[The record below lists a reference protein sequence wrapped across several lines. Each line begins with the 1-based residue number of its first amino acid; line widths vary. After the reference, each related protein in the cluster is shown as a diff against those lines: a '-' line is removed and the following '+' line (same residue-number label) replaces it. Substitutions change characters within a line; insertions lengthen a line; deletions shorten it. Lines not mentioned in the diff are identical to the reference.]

1 MIPPREFIK
10 KIQPFSFLSE
20 EELDIILAGLEV
32 HFFQTNARVYKKG
45 TISDYVYVIFSG
57 LIALFDDEAAVDYL
71 SRGEI
76 FGVMCLHGCPS
87 TFTAKAIEDSVC
99 YSIAMSSFTVAF
111 DKNRRFAAFF
121 TAFINRRFRLFRTI
135 ASDRK
140 LLEEASFVVEVK
152 RIVYKE
158 PVVCRPNTS
167 IADATSEMERR
178 GVSSIVVIDDD
189 KRPIGIFTHSDLV
202 NVIIRGK
209 ASDNIF
215 SFMSTPV
222 KTIDIN
228 STIFDALTKMIDP
241 GIDHLV
247 VVTKDGRVFGV
258 ITRKDI
264 QVHLEPSLSI
274 VKLFRKVVRAATIR
288 ELETISSTLRVSVA
302 KLGMTGASF
311 YDLTRMICSVHDATV
326 GKVIEIVARGRSG
339 GPYVW
344 VHMGS
349 SGRKEEI
356 IATDQDNALVCEGS
370 EPVAFAE
377 DVTESLATIGFPKCP
392 GDYMASNATWN
403 QGLPVWK
410 DYFRQWFQGAIPD
423 HIRYLSVFLDMRPVH
438 GDKGLYSELVAAI
451 RPVVTDGAVNFL
463 AYDAVQLEPP
473 LGIPGIVRLR
483 KGLDLKTYGIY
494 PIANGAR
501 VLAIDNGLFE
511 ITNTKERLEALNAD
525 GVISS
530 EMCTDVLEAYGFLQ
544 DLRLRHHSR
553 AVLSQTDTNNTISA
567 KELTKVDLLLLKES
581 LKIVASFQKFL
592 MKKYNVQRTVIY
604 SQL

>member
-20 EELDIILAGLEV
+20 DELDIILSGLEV
-32 HFFQTNARVYKKG
+32 HFFEANARVYNKG
-45 TISDYVYVIFSG
+45 TTSDHVYVIFSG
-57 LIALFDDEAAVDYL
+57 LIGLFDDEAAVDSL

-87 TFTAKAIEDSVC
+87 GFTAKAIEDSVC
-99 YSIAMSSFTVAF
+99 YSIAMSSFEVAF
-111 DKNRRFAAFF
+111 DKNGRFAAFF
-121 TAFINRRFRLFRTI
+121 TAFINRRFQLFRTI

-140 LLEEASFVVEVK
+140 LLEETSFVVEVK
-152 RIVYKE
+152 RIIYKE
-158 PVVCRPNTS
+158 PVVCRSDTS
-167 IADATSEMERR
+167 IVDATSQMERR

-189 KRPIGIFTHSDLV
+189 KRPIGILTHSDLV
-202 NVIIRGK
+202 DVIIRGK
-209 ASDNIF
+209 TSDTIVA
-215 SFMSTPV
+215 FMSTPV
-222 KTIDIN
+222 KTIDRN
-228 STIFDALTKMIDP
+228 APIFEALTRMIDT

-247 VVTKDGRVFGV
+247 VVTQEESVVGV

-264 QVHLEPSLSI
+264 QVHLEPSLSV
-274 VKLFRKVVRAATIR
+274 VKLFRKVVRAVTIR
-288 ELETISSTLRVSVA
+288 ELETISRTLRVSVA
-302 KLGMTGASF
+302 KLGVTGASF
-311 YDLTRMICSVHDATV
+311 YDLTRMICSVHDAIV
-326 GKVIEIVARGRSG
+326 GKVIEIVASGRSRD
-339 GPYVW
+339 PYVW

-356 IATDQDNALVCEGS
+356 IATDQDNALVCKGS

-377 DVTESLATIGFPKCP
+377 DVTASLARIGFPKCP
-392 GDYMASNATWN
+392 GDYMASNARWN
-403 QGLPVWK
+403 QALPVWK
-410 DYFRQWFQGAIPD
+410 DYFQQWFQGAIPD

-438 GDKGLYSELVAAI
+438 GDRDLYSELVAAI
-451 RPVVTDGAVNFL
+451 RPVVTAGAVNFL

-473 LGIPGIVRLR
+473 LGIPGIVRLH

-494 PIANGAR
+494 PIVNGAR
-501 VLAIDNGLFE
+501 VLAIDRGLFE
-511 ITNTKERLEALNAD
+511 ITNTRERLEALNAD

-530 EMCTDVLEAYGFLQ
+530 EMCNDVLESYGFLQ
-544 DLRLRHHSR
+544 DLRLKHHSR
-553 AVLSQTDTNNTISA
+553 AVLSQTDTNNTIST
-567 KELTKVDLLLLKES
+567 KELSKVDLLIAKES

>member
-20 EELDIILAGLEV
+20 DELDIILSGLEV
-32 HFFQTNARVYKKG
+32 HFFETNAKVYKKG

-57 LIALFDDEAAVDYL
+57 LIGLFDDEAAVDYL

-87 TFTAKAIEDSVC
+87 NFTAKAIEDTVC
-99 YSIAMSSFTVAF
+99 YSIAMGNFTMAF
-111 DKNRRFAAFF
+111 DKNKRFSAFF
-121 TAFINRRFRLFRTI
+121 TTFINRRFRMFRTI

-140 LLEEASFVVEVK
+140 VLEEASFVVEVK
-152 RIVYKE
+152 RIIYKE
-158 PVVCRPNTS
+158 PVVCRSDTS
-167 IADATSEMERR
+167 IADAVSEMERS

-189 KRPIGIFTHSDLV
+189 RKPVGILTHKDLK

-209 ASDNIF
+209 KSD
-215 SFMSTPV
+215 SVADFMSSPV
-222 KTIDIN
+222 RTIN
-228 STIFDALTKMIDP
+228 TEATIFDALTKMIDS

-247 VVTKDGRVFGV
+247 VVTKEERVFGV

-264 QVHLEPSLSI
+264 QVHLEPSFSV

-288 ELETISSTLRVSVA
+288 ELETISKTLRVSVA
-302 KLGMTGASF
+302 KIAMTGASF
-311 YDLTRMICSVHDATV
+311 YDLTRMICSVHDAIV
-326 GKVIEIVARGRSG
+326 AKVIEILAHGRSG
-339 GPYVW
+339 GHYAW

-370 EPVAFAE
+370 DRGAFAE
-377 DVTESLATIGFPKCP
+377 DVSASLARIGFPKCP
-392 GDYMASNATWN
+392 GNYMASNGKWN
-403 QGLPVWK
+403 QDLSAWK
-410 DYFRQWFQGAIPD
+410 EYFRQWFQRPTPD
-423 HIRYLSVFLDMRPVH
+423 HTRYLSVFLDMRPVY
-438 GDKGLYSELVAAI
+438 GDTALYSELVAAI
-451 RPVVTDGAVNFL
+451 RPVVTDEAVNFL

-473 LGIPGIVRLR
+473 LGIPGIVRLH

-494 PIANGAR
+494 PIVNGAR
-501 VLAIDNGLFE
+501 VLAVDTGIFE
-511 ITNTKERLEALNAD
+511 VTNTKERLEALNAN

-530 EMCTDVLEAYGFLQ
+530 EMCNEVLESYGFLQ

-553 AVLSQTDTNNTISA
+553 AVLSQTEINNTISA
-567 KELTKVDLLLLKES
+567 KELPKVDLLLLKES
-581 LKIVASFQKFL
+581 LKIVAVFQAFL
-592 MKKYNVQRTVIY
+592 MRKYNVQRTVIY